1 MIDVN
6 KLNDVIKEKGF
17 SVRDLA
23 KKIYMDPATLYR
35 KFKNPDNLTI
45 KEVKSI
51 VEALNLN
58 FNEAKVIFFS
68 NIVA

>member
-6 KLNDVIKEKGF
+6 KLIDVIKEKGF

-23 KKIYMDPATLYR
+23 HKIYMDYSTLYR
-35 KFKNPDNLTI
+35 KIKNPDNLTI

-51 VEALNLN
+51 VEALDLN
-58 FNEAKVIFFS
+58 FNEAKTIFFS
-68 NIVA
+68 STVA